1 MPPSFFKSLQLL
13 GIPGRPGSLR
23 ESSHTGDVR
32 SFAPRPL
39 AGCVV
44 AAVVVVAMIVV
55 ARMVVVVVAVVAVVA
70 MSLVVVNA
78 VVAVI
83 ALSLS
88 TASERKRQRL
98 NIILRLYAT
107 PLLRVCKA
115 QRLAVHC
122 TAQEL

>member
-32 SFAPRPL
+32 TRPL